1 MEEFKGNSKMEREQN
16 KTLQTEKKVEKVVN
30 GVVKTKKRGELHK
43 FTDIFLANDIKD
55 VKRYAFEDVIVP
67 SIKKAIYDI
76 ITNGTDIMLYGEARH
91 KNKNTNASKVSYG
104 KFYERERERSDY
116 APKSKSIFDY
126 EDLVFQARSDA
137 EMVLDAMNDIIA
149 QYGVVSVMDLYD
161 LANVSTNNYTSNKYG
176 WTDIRGCKAERV
188 RDGYILRLPRPMPLN

>member
-1 MEEFKGNSKMEREQN
+1 MEEFRGNSKMEREQN
-16 KTLQTEKKVEKVVN
+16 KALQNEKKVEKVVN

-91 KNKNTNASKVSYG
+91 KNKGTNASKVSYG
-104 KFYERERERSDY
+104 KFYERERDRSDY
-116 APKSKSIFDY
+116 MPKSKSIYDY
-126 EDLVFQARSDA
+126 EDLIFQARADA

-149 QYGVVSVMDLYD
+149 QYKVVSVMDLYD

-188 RDGYILRLPRPMPLN
+188 RDGYILRLPRPMPLD